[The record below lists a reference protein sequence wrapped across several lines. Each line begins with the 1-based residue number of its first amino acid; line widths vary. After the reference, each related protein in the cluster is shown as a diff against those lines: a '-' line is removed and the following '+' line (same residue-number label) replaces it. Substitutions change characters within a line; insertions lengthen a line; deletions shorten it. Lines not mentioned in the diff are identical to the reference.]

1 MDYKQIIDACEESE
15 HLISMVPVERVIEF
29 GWQIG
34 LNDSTSVLDFCCGYG
49 EMLKLWS
56 EAFNI
61 TGIGIDRESSF
72 IETGL
77 SRLSSGRVKLIADDI
92 FGQNSGQKYDVVV
105 CTELSGGS
113 PGHRLF
119 ESFADGIVFIEQ
131 FVKSNGKLVFGRLF
145 SKLPNT
151 PQELIDFDGNLPT
164 LNQIYIE
171 LKQLGYYITA
181 MVSDTPAQWERYIMW
196 SAKRDLERLR
206 QNPNDEKTAAWL
218 DKWYRIY
225 FEYRHQYEGWA
236 LFAIEKL

>member
-1 MDYKQIIDACEESE
+1 MDYKQIINACEESE

-34 LNDSTSVLDFCCGYG
+34 LNDNTSVLDFCCGYG

-61 TGIGIDRESSF
+61 TGIGIDCEASF

-77 SRLSSGRVKLIADDI
+77 SRFRNDRVKLIVDDI
-92 FGQNSGQKYDVVV
+92 FKQNPEQKYDVVV

-119 ESFADGIVFIEQ
+119 ESFASGITFLDQ
-131 FVKSNGKLVFGRLF
+131 FVKPNGQLVFGRLF
-145 SKLPNT
+145 SKLPNP
-151 PQELIDFDGNLPT
+151 PQELIDFDGDLPT
-164 LNQIYIE
+164 LNQIYQD

-206 QNPNDEKTAAWL
+206 QNPNDDNTATWL

-225 FEYRHQYEGWA
+225 FEHRRQYEGWG